1 MTYNSLMEKQL
12 KLGNKKAAIMSD
24 SPYFQTPDYVKTDVP
39 IVNIAFS
46 GKIDGGVVPG
56 ITIVAGESK
65 SFKTL
70 ISLYCMAAY
79 LNKYPDSIAIV
90 YDTEYGI
97 TVNYLKSVGVDPA
110 RVLHVPIHHVEELKF
125 DMVKR
130 LEDMER
136 GQKIFYLVD
145 SLGLLPSK
153 KESDDAIEEKS
164 VADMTRSKAIR
175 SWLRM
180 VTSRV
185 TENQIPLFV
194 VNHFYSTMELYAKKI
209 ISGGQAVMLA
219 ANQAFIITK
228 AQEKDGTDLVG
239 WNFTINVE
247 KSRFVKEKEKLG
259 FTVLYDKGINKWSGL
274 MDLALESG
282 HVVKPKMGWYS
293 KTDLETGEVIEKSY
307 RLKDTN
313 NAEFWNPI
321 LEDKRFKEFVEQK
334 YMVSHNEL
342 MQQEDDIDEV
352 YETDEED

>member
-1 MTYNSLMEKQL
+1 MSFNDLMASQL
-12 KLGNKKAAIMSD
+12 GLGNKKASVMSE
-24 SPYFQTPDYVKTDVP
+24 SPYFQTPDYVVTDVP
-39 IVNIAFS
+39 VINAAFS
-46 GKIDGGVVPG
+46 GKINGGIVPG

-70 ISLYCMAAY
+70 LSLYCMAAY
-79 LNKYPDSIAIV
+79 LKKYPDAIAIV

-97 TVNYLKSVGVDPA
+97 TVDYLKSVGIDPD

-130 LEDMER
+130 LEAMKR

-175 SWLRM
+175 SFFRM
-180 VTSRV
+180 VTSRI

-209 ISGGQAVMLA
+209 ISGGQSVMLA

-239 WNFTINVE
+239 WNFTINIE
-247 KSRFVKEKEKLG
+247 KSRFVKEKSKFG
-259 FTVLYDKGINKWSGL
+259 FTVLYDKGISKWSGL
-274 MDLALESG
+274 LDLALESG
-282 HVVKPKMGWYS
+282 HVIKPKMGWYQIP
-293 KTDLETGEVIEKSY
+293 GQEKNF
-307 RLKDTN
+307 RAKDTN
-313 NAEFWNPI
+313 NSAFWLPI
-321 LEDKRFKEFVEQK
+321 LQDKTFQEFVEAKFQ
-334 YMVSHNEL
+334 VSHGDLMVDEDTEEVFDGLDEDENEL
-342 MQQEDDIDEV
+342 
-352 YETDEED
+352 ET